1 MRVYI
6 SGMANIGSKPKGMP
20 EQAKLLELQAVK
32 LKDTTSLPKDLT
44 QTPTSWGDILANIL
58 TAADKS
64 NSLTS
69 ASSEYIEFN
78 KLRFDILIGEISAA
92 QLHLWQKTATNSLM
106 YNHYMQVFGLRLKS
120 MPLAKI
126 KDAMSIIRAQLKDFL
141 QGKPSIKNIDTPRY
155 VLKLEK
161 KETLAT
167 WFKVEV
173 TDQSK
178 TSKLINEKTQ
188 RIGLF
193 LASVS
198 LFSNLNKWF
207 EDQSEKD
214 VTEHAGTQLI
224 ADFSALVAALQRKE
238 NNIAKEGLKKL
249 FEKSTKGLSLPVPK
263 NAAGMGIMKK
273 VFSFEMAGR
282 VANVASIVIAYG
294 DVKRGASS
302 GDKAQKAAG
311 IILIAAEV
319 CGLLSSFS
327 FIAGLI
333 PGLGVIGFALALISL
348 VVRFFAD
355 NPYEAWV
362 RTGFWG
368 NSRDYWGNTHLNFS
382 KRLISAEDLSLEP
395 NTKNFI
401 RMKNLFDKEM
411 QDYYNLAW
419 GIQVNTRGSWRLL
432 ETQSPAFLENDNAVK
447 DIQLKLQIESLK
459 LVSSIYDSDL
469 SPYSETPK
477 IAIQGRSSQEGSYV
491 LWDLSNVNLLKSY
504 KQSRVLEG
512 TAVPDRNKDILI
524 VTVNYPKLGEK
535 TKTFWDKMFADYF
548 EGSITFEGIK

>member
-1 MRVYI
+1 M
-6 SGMANIGSKPKGMP
+6 
-20 EQAKLLELQAVK
+20 
-32 LKDTTSLPKDLT
+32 
-44 QTPTSWGDILANIL
+44 
-58 TAADKS
+58 
-64 NSLTS
+64 
-69 ASSEYIEFN
+69 
-78 KLRFDILIGEISAA
+78 
-92 QLHLWQKTATNSLM
+92 
-106 YNHYMQVFGLRLKS
+106 
-120 MPLAKI
+120 
-126 KDAMSIIRAQLKDFL
+126 
-141 QGKPSIKNIDTPRY
+141 
-155 VLKLEK
+155 EK

-294 DVKRGASS
+294 DVKRGAAS

-348 VVRFFAD
+348 VVKLFAD

-368 NSRDYWGNTHLNFS
+368 NSPSYWNDKNRPELL
-382 KRLISAEDLSLEP
+382 KRLKAAEALSLKDSD
-395 NTKNFI
+395 NDFLL
-401 RMKNLFDKEM
+401 MKKRFDKEM
-411 QDYYNLAW
+411 QGYYNLAW
-419 GIQVNTRGSWRLL
+419 GIQVNTRGNWHLL
-432 ETQSPAFLENDNAVK
+432 EARSPAFLENDNAVK

-459 LVSSIYDSDL
+459 LVSSIYDSDF

-477 IAIQGRSSQEGSYV
+477 IAIQGRGSQEGSYV
-491 LWDLSNVNLLKSY
+491 LWDLSNVNLLKGY
-504 KQSRVLEG
+504 KQIRVVEG
-512 TAVPDRNKDILI
+512 NAVPDKNKDILI

-535 TKTFWDKMFADYF
+535 TKTFWDKMFAEYF